1 MKTVEERAEI
11 RRAYYI
17 EKKSQRE
24 IAREKGLA
32 RETVKKAIE
41 NAGPVSYEKSKERE
55 APVLGPYKERIEEM
69 LAENERLP
77 HKQRYTS
84 RRIYEMLTEE
94 GYEGSESGVRRY
106 VGERRRERRKRQVY
120 LKLEFDPGQDA
131 QVDWGEG
138 DVILAGEQV
147 RVQLFVMRLG
157 YSRRTFVKAYPTQR
171 QECFLDG
178 HVRAFEF
185 YDGVP
190 QRIAYDNLK
199 VAVYAILTGRNR
211 REQEAFT
218 LFRSHYLFDSRYCT
232 PGKGHEKGGVEHG
245 VGYARRKFLVPL
257 PVVASYDELNDHL
270 LKSCLE
276 QDKRVVDGQ
285 PRSIGEMWAKEQ
297 SYLRPLP
304 NHELPCCVTREVML
318 NPYCQVVFETN
329 RYSVP
334 ADRAYPRLTLR
345 AFPFAVEVLYGNDV
359 LARHARNY
367 GREQDIID
375 PLHYLPLLVQR
386 PGAFEHAQPIRR
398 WRSEWPPIYE
408 ELLAILQ
415 QRFEHSEAIRQ
426 FVQVLSLNRE
436 YTAEQVEQA
445 IRQALKLGFVH
456 REGIAWCL
464 NRLLTP
470 QPTALPL
477 DLTGHPHL
485 ADIGQ
490 QPLDLGG
497 YDRLLAG
504 GSHGD

>member
-1 MKTVEERAEI
+1 MKTVDERAEI

-24 IAREKGLA
+24 IARETGYA

-41 NAGPVSYEKSKERE
+41 NAGPVSYERSQERE

-84 RRIYEMLTEE
+84 RRIYEVLREE
-94 GYEGSESGVRRY
+94 GYKGSESGVRRY
-106 VGERRRERRKRQVY
+106 VGERRRERRKRQVF

-131 QVDWGEG
+131 QVDWGEA

-147 RVQLFVMRLG
+147 TVQLFVMRLG
-157 YSRRTFVKAYPTQR
+157 YSRRTFAKAYPTQR
-171 QECFLDG
+171 QECFFDG
-178 HVRAFEF
+178 HVGAFEF
-185 YDGVP
+185 FDGVP

-199 VAVYAILTGRNR
+199 VAVYEILTGRNR

-232 PGKGHEKGGVEHG
+232 PGQGHEKGGVEHG

-257 PVVASYDELNDHL
+257 PVVASYDELNDYL

-285 PRSIGEMWAKEQ
+285 SRPIGEMWAEEQ
-297 SYLRPLP
+297 PTLRPLP
-304 NHELPCCVTREVML
+304 AHEQPCCVTREVVL

-334 ADRAYPRLTLR
+334 ADQAYPTLTLR
-345 AFPFAVEVLYGNDV
+345 AFPFAVEILHGKEV
-359 LARHARNY
+359 LARHPRSY
-367 GREQDIID
+367 EREQDIID
-375 PLHYLPLLVQR
+375 PLHYLPLLEQR
-386 PGAFEHAQPIRR
+386 PGAFEHAQSIRR
-398 WRSEWPPIYE
+398 WRSEWPPVYE
-408 ELLAILQ
+408 ELLALLQ
-415 QRFEHSEAIRQ
+415 QRYEPDEAIQQ
-426 FVQVLSLNRE
+426 FVRVLNLNRE

-445 IRQALKLGFVH
+445 IRQALKLGFTH
-456 REGIAWCL
+456 GEGIEWCL
-464 NRLLTP
+464 NQILSP
-470 QPTALPL
+470 QPATPTL
-477 DLTGHPHL
+477 DLTAHPHL
-485 ADIGQ
+485 TGIGH
-490 QPLDLGG
+490 QPVNLGG
-497 YDRLLAG
+497 YDQLLAG
-504 GSHGD
+504 GYHGD